1 MKNPNDMPTLAER
14 LRNAGGSAA
23 NNFAL
28 FSLFLADYIQG
39 LGELTG
45 CTDYF
50 ASVYKTH
57 FTRYDPDAIMLLAE
71 MTDKAA
77 NFIPE
82 ARDELLYLLLVQ
94 PFYYI
99 DHVERSQR

>member
-1 MKNPNDMPTLAER
+1 MKNPNNMPTLAER
-14 LRNAGGSAA
+14 LRNAGSSAA
-23 NNFAL
+23 NYFAL
-28 FSLFLADYIQG
+28 FSLFLADYMEG

-45 CTDYF
+45 CTDYYT
-50 ASVYKTH
+50 SVYKNR
-57 FTRYDPDAIMLLAE
+57 FTKYDPDANVLLAE

-77 NFIPE
+77 NFVPE

-99 DHVERSQR
+99 AHMEERN

>member
-1 MKNPNDMPTLAER
+1 MENHNDMPTLAER
-14 LRNAGGSAA
+14 LCNAGGSAS
-23 NNFAL
+23 NYFAL
-28 FSLFLADYIQG
+28 FSLFLLDYIQA

-50 ASVYKTH
+50 ASVYKNH
-57 FTRYDPDAIMLLAE
+57 FKKYDPDAIVLLAE

-77 NFIPE
+77 NFVSE
-82 ARDELLYLLLVQ
+82 TRDELLYLLLVQ

-99 DHVERSQR
+99 AHMGERN

>member
-1 MKNPNDMPTLAER
+1 MKNHNDMPTLAER
-14 LRNAGGSAA
+14 LHSAGGSAA
-23 NNFAL
+23 NYFTL

-50 ASVYKTH
+50 TSVYKTH
-57 FTRYDPDAIMLLAE
+57 FTRYDPNATVLLAE

-77 NFIPE
+77 NFVPE
-82 ARDELLYLLLVQ
+82 TRDELLYLLLVQ

-99 DHVERSQR
+99 AHMERSAS